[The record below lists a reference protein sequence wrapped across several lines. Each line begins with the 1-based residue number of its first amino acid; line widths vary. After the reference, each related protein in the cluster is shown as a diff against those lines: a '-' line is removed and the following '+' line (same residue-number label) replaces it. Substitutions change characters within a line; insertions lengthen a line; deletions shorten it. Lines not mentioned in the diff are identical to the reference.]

1 MVKKIKVILSVISI
15 IVLLFPIL
23 ILAEGNILIEKEY
36 TVGPND
42 NLSVKVSVAD
52 IQLKSWDKEEVNIKI
67 IGSESVNDYFKF
79 DFSYVDGSVNLVS
92 EKKEDWGSWGSIKNY
107 SIKIYVPSKFNIDVK
122 TSGGDIEAKMIKG
135 NIQFY
140 TSGGDLELK
149 SLKGELVVKT
159 SGGDIE
165 LKDFEGNSEVK
176 TSGGDIEAKG
186 IDGSIVAKTSG
197 GDIEINAKDGK
208 VIAGTSGGDI
218 GLKFSGNN
226 LGVELYTSGGSIN
239 VQLSE
244 DFSADVL
251 LKTSGGSIKNKF
263 NNSRAS
269 VITKNKFEGKFNN
282 GGAEFTAKTSGG
294 SIYINDK

>member
-15 IVLLFPIL
+15 IVFLFPIL

-92 EKKEDWGSWGSIKNY
+92 EKKEDWGSWGYIKNY